1 MSAAAY
7 GKCPL
12 TGMYCTELVLELKQG
27 FVKACVSRSVRSR
40 ECPRESFHSAF
51 EQGDAQYVS
60 QRGIRTR
67 HLKTHK
73 ELTARSVKK
82 TDTES

>member
-7 GKCPL
+7 GNCPL

-27 FVKACVSRSVRSR
+27 FVKAGVSRSVRSR
-40 ECPRESFHSAF
+40 ECPQESFHCAF

-60 QRGIRTR
+60 QRGRRTR
-67 HLKTHK
+67 YLKTNK
-73 ELTARSVKK
+73 ELTTRSVKK
-82 TDTES
+82 TDTEA